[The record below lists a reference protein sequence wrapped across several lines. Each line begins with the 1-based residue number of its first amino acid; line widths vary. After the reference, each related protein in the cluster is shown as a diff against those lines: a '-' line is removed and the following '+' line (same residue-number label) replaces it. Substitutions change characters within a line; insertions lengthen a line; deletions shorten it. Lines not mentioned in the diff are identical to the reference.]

1 MPRASVGDTADATM
15 TITPADI
22 EAYAD
27 LVGDT
32 NPIHV
37 DDDYADDTMFDGR
50 VAHGML
56 SAGVV
61 SAALADLDGDVVY
74 LAQDLA
80 FEAPVRPGD
89 TVTATAEVIESLG
102 DDQLRVE
109 TTVTATTDPSKSP
122 VDATEAR
129 DTTAA
134 TNDPGATTVLSGEAT
149 IMSIPHTTSTT
160 NATAEACDD

>member
-1 MPRASVGDTADATM
+1 MPVASVGDTAGATK
-15 TITPADI
+15 TITRTDI

-37 DDDYADDTMFDGR
+37 DDDYAQDTMFDGR

-74 LAQDLA
+74 LSQDLQ

-89 TVTATAEVIESLG
+89 TVTATADVVEDVG
-102 DDQLRVE
+102 NDQLRVQ
-109 TTVTATTDPSKSP
+109 TTVVTGD
-122 VDATEAR
+122 DA
-129 DTTAA
+129 D
-134 TNDPGATTVLSGEAT
+134 DSTTVLSGDAIVMSVPHDPQPADAESQREAET
-149 IMSIPHTTSTT
+149 
-160 NATAEACDD
+160 CDD

>member
-1 MPRASVGDTADATM
+1 MPVASVGDTADATK
-15 TITPADI
+15 TITHEVI

-37 DDDYADDTMFDGR
+37 DDDYAQDTMFDGR

-61 SAALADLDGDVVY
+61 SAALADLDGDIVY
-74 LAQDLA
+74 LSQDLQ

-89 TVTATAEVIESLG
+89 TVTATTEVVEDIG
-102 DDQLRVE
+102 NDQLRVA
-109 TTVTATTDPSKSP
+109 TTVESRP
-122 VDATEAR
+122 VD
-129 DTTAA
+129 DPTA
-134 TNDPGATTVLSGEAT
+134 DATTVLSGDA
-149 IMSIPHTTSTT
+149 IVMSVPHEPTPEEPEV
-160 NATAEACDD
+160 EACDD